1 MPGENT
7 MTGLTITIIVIVAI
21 LLVILIW
28 GITSYNGFIKLRN
41 NADEAFSTMDVYLK
55 QRFDLVPNLVET
67 VKGYAHHESDVL
79 QRVMEARSGIS
90 NAATGSQRMSAEDN
104 MQGFLGRLFAVAENY
119 PNLKANEN
127 FLSLQDQLK
136 RLEDDIANSRRYYNG
151 TVKIYNTKIQ
161 SVPTNIIAGMFHFEK
176 KALYEVRN
184 EAERE
189 AVAVK
194 F

>member
-1 MPGENT
+1 